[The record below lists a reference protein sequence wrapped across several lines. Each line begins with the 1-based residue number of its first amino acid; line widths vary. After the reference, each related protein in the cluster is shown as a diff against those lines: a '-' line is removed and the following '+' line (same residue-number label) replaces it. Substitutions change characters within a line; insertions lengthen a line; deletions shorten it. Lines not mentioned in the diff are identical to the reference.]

1 MLFSSAK
8 PKKHTCSEITNKAVL
23 ILYNMD
29 VSLPQLCWPN
39 KVLKQKA
46 EKVKKYVVKADKKTS
61 QIL

>member
-1 MLFSSAK
+1 
-8 PKKHTCSEITNKAVL
+8 
-23 ILYNMD
+23 MD